1 MVAFGAVLLA
11 SKGLFAKTLYA
22 HGLDHHDVSAIRAVM
37 AVPGFALLAWWGSR
51 MRTAPLTANPSQS
64 AYFWAAFAGLLCYY
78 AGALAN
84 FYSLTLI
91 NASVERPLL
100 FSYPAVV
107 VLLSAVLT
115 RTWPTKSTLGALLIT
130 FIGVFLVTGAAEAK
144 LSITT
149 WQGIGWVMFS
159 SATIAIYFLFSES
172 LTRKLG
178 SGRYT
183 LVAMSTAGA
192 AFALH
197 YQWFSGWDAMNLST
211 TAWLFMLGLVVVAT
225 VLPLYVVAEGVR
237 RIGASRAALVST
249 LGPPAA
255 ALMAYEILDEA
266 LSGAQWA
273 GMALVI
279 GAVVFIEYRAA
290 VRKNA

>member
-1 MVAFGAVLLA
+1 MVAVGAVLLA

-51 MRTAPLTANPSQS
+51 MRSAPLKANPSLS
-64 AYFWAAFAGLLCYY
+64 AYLWAAFAGLLCYY

-91 NASVERPLL
+91 DASVERPLL
-100 FSYPAVV
+100 FAYPAVV
-107 VLLSAVLT
+107 ILLSALLT
-115 RTWPTKSTLGALLIT
+115 RTWPKKSTLGALLMT
-130 FIGVFLVTGAAEAK
+130 FFGVFLVTGAAEAN
-144 LSITT
+144 LSTTT
-149 WQGIGWVMFS
+149 WKGIGWVMFS
-159 SATIAIYFLFSES
+159 SATIAMYFLFSES

-183 LVAMSTAGA
+183 LIAMSTAGA

-197 YQWFSGWDAMNLST
+197 YQWFRDWHTVNLSA
-211 TAWLFMLGLVVVAT
+211 TAWLFMLGLVVIAT

-255 ALMAYEILDEA
+255 ALMAFEILDET
-266 LSGAQWA
+266 LSQTQWT

-290 VRKNA
+290 VKKNA

>member
-1 MVAFGAVLLA
+1 MVAFGAMLLA

-22 HGLDHHDVSAIRAVM
+22 HGLDHHDVSAIRAVI
-37 AVPGFALLAWWGSR
+37 AVPGFALLAWWGGR
-51 MRTAPLTANPSQS
+51 ITVTPIMANPSLS

-91 NASVERPLL
+91 DASVERPLL

-107 VLLSAVLT
+107 VLLSALLT
-115 RTWPTKSTLGALLIT
+115 RTWPKTSTLGALLIT
-130 FIGVFLVTGAAEAK
+130 FVGIFGVTGAADAS
-144 LSITT
+144 LSISD
-149 WQGIGWVMFS
+149 WRGIGWVMFS

-172 LTRKLG
+172 LTRQLG

-197 YQWFSGWDAMNLST
+197 YQCFSGWDTVNLSAR
-211 TAWLFMLGLVVVAT
+211 AWLLMLGLVIIAT
-225 VLPLYVVAEGVR
+225 VLPLYIVAEGVR

-255 ALMAYEILDEA
+255 ALMALEILDET
-266 LSGAQWA
+266 LSQTQWT